1 MKKILMVDDEADQIY
16 TMKTLLE
23 DNSDEYELIGVE
35 NADKCLQI
43 LENGEIP
50 DLIIL
55 DIMMPRVTG
64 WELFD
69 AIKKNP
75 EWKNIPIVFLTAR
88 TDEVAVN
95 AGRFLGDAFI
105 NKPYNTDEILKVIKE
120 KTDKKQ
126 LF

>member
-1 MKKILMVDDEADQIY
+1 MKKILMVDDETDQIY

-35 NADKCLQI
+35 NADKCLRL

-50 DLIIL
+50 DLIFL
-55 DIMMPRVTG
+55 DIMMPRISG
-64 WELFD
+64 WELFNT
-69 AIKKNP
+69 IKENP

-105 NKPYNTDEILKVIKE
+105 NKPYNADEILKIIKE
-120 KTDKKQ
+120 KTDKK
-126 LF
+126 

>member
-55 DIMMPRVTG
+55 DIMMPRITG

-75 EWKNIPIVFLTAR
+75 EWKSIPIVFLTAR

>member
-1 MKKILMVDDEADQIY
+1 MKKILMVDDEADQIF
-16 TMKTLLE
+16 TMKKILKTM
-23 DNSDEYELIGVE
+23 SDQYELIGVE
-35 NADKCLQI
+35 NADKCLTL

-50 DLIIL
+50 DLIFL
-55 DIMMPRVTG
+55 DIMMPRISG

-69 AIKKNP
+69 EIKKNP

-105 NKPYNTDEILKVIKE
+105 NKPYDANEVFKVIKE
-120 KTDKKQ
+120 KTDKK
-126 LF
+126 

>member
-1 MKKILMVDDEADQIY
+1 MKKILMVDDEVDQIY

-35 NADKCLQI
+35 NADKCLQL
-43 LENGEIP
+43 LEKGEIP
-50 DLIIL
+50 DLIFL
-55 DIMMPRVTG
+55 DIMMPRISG

-69 AIKKNP
+69 TIKENP

-95 AGRFLGDAFI
+95 AGSFLGDAFI
-105 NKPYNTDEILKVIKE
+105 NKPYNADEVLKIIKE
-120 KTDKKQ
+120 KTDKK
-126 LF
+126 

>member
-55 DIMMPRVTG
+55 DIMMPRITG

-75 EWKNIPIVFLTAR
+75 EWKSIPIVFLTAR
-88 TDEVAVN
+88 TDEVALN

>member
-23 DNSDEYELIGVE
+23 DHSNEYELIGVE
-35 NADKCLQI
+35 NADKCLTL

-50 DLIIL
+50 DLIFL
-55 DIMMPRVTG
+55 DIMMPLMSG
-64 WELFD
+64 WELFEI
-69 AIKKNP
+69 IKGNP
-75 EWKNIPIVFLTAR
+75 EWKNIPIIFLTAR

-105 NKPYNTDEILKVIKE
+105 NKPYNADEVLKIIKE
-120 KTDKKQ
+120 RTDKK
-126 LF
+126 